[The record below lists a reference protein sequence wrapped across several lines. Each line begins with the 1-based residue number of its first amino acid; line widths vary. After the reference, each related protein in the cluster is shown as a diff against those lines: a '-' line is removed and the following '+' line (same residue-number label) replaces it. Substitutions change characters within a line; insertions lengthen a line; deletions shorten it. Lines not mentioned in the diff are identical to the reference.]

1 MQDSIK
7 QQMAECLKSS
17 LEIKLDLTV
26 RDRETVVELLKYDP
40 PTARDEFALSALKVG
55 VLAIRQAYGVVDAL
69 SIQDEC
75 QKFVDVV
82 GKTLNDHAEMMTGQV
97 EDLLGKYFDPENG
110 EFNQRLDRLV
120 KRDGELESLLHKH
133 VNGEGSTLTTT
144 LEKHI
149 GVGSPLLQLLSPDQ
163 RNGILAALKET
174 IDLILNNHSKS
185 LADQFSLDDK
195 ESALSRLV
203 AEISEKNGG
212 LRKELAGDLHTI
224 RKEFSLDNEEG
235 ALSRLVNRVER
246 ANRMILNEFSSDNES
261 SALNKMAHLL
271 ESTNKNIDARL
282 SLDSDESSLSRLRRE
297 MLGVIEGINK
307 TNSEFHEQVKVSLEA
322 IKVRRAEAA
331 RSTLHGF
338 DFQQVLSS
346 FVQQE
351 AQRQGDV
358 FESTDETTGIISRC
372 KVGDFVVILGEESA
386 APQARIV
393 FEAKNDRSYNLKTAL
408 SELQKARENREAQVG
423 VFVFSRSAAPE
434 GIESLSR
441 FGKDIVVI
449 WDAED
454 PLTDILLKSAIS
466 VARMIAVQDRR
477 VSEDATADINE
488 MKNAID
494 ALFRDVVVLDE
505 IVKCAH
511 AAQIHCEKIVA
522 KAGGLKKKIDANLVE
537 IQDHVNALASIG
549 KE

>member
-7 QQMAECLKSS
+7 QQMAECLNST

-40 PTARDEFALSALKVG
+40 PSARDEFALSALKVG
-55 VLAIRQAYGVVDAL
+55 VLAIRQACGVVDAL

-82 GKTLNDHAEMMTGQV
+82 GETLKDHAEMMTGQV
-97 EDLLGKYFDPENG
+97 EDILGKYFDPANG

-120 KRDGELESLLHKH
+120 KRDGELESLLYKH

-174 IDLILNNHSKS
+174 IDLILDNHSKS

-203 AEISEKNGG
+203 AEITEKNGG

-282 SLDSDESSLSRLRRE
+282 SLDSDESPLSRLRRE
-297 MLGVIEGINK
+297 MLAVIEGISK
-307 TNSEFHEQVKVSLEA
+307 TNSQFHEQVQVSLEA
-322 IKVRRAEAA
+322 IKVRRAEAS
-331 RSTLHGF
+331 RSILHGF
-338 DFQQVLSS
+338 EFQHVLSS
-346 FVQQE
+346 FVQHE

-372 KVGDFVVILGEESA
+372 KVGDFVVILGEDSA

-393 FEAKNDRSYNLKTAL
+393 FEAKNDRSYNLKAAL

-423 VFVFSRSAAPE
+423 VFVFSRSAAPD

-454 PLTDILLKSAIS
+454 PMTDIL
-466 VARMIAVQDRR
+466 M
-477 VSEDATADINE
+477 
-488 MKNAID
+488 
-494 ALFRDVVVLDE
+494 
-505 IVKCAH
+505 
-511 AAQIHCEKIVA
+511 
-522 KAGGLKKKIDANLVE
+522 
-537 IQDHVNALASIG
+537 
-549 KE
+549 